1 MGASINPAA
10 TPKQYV
16 NESDRQSDS
25 YQSPGFFESLA
36 SGPLGS
42 LFKSK
47 YNYQEMQ
54 YPADLNSSGK
64 GHAIKFDMYNVDTVS
79 LEAMG
84 NAAVK
89 LGTEAVAGVKGAV
102 QGVTAAG
109 VKESVA
115 ELAAASKAALA
126 NPGTFLDKAAKNLG
140 EIAGIAATNT
150 QQFLKTQKTLQ
161 TSVLLYIPDTLNF
174 SYNVEYGETSLMG
187 AIESVPGVGQIAGK
201 IHSIA
206 DNQLGK
212 LILNKLG
219 YAFNPQ
225 AQSMFQGIHFRPF
238 NMSFTFTPRSAQ
250 EANKVRQIIKLFRR
264 YAAPTIVDGSGG
276 FFYTPPGIF
285 NLTFLKD
292 GSENT
297 NINKL
302 TDAVLIGI
310 DVNYSPVGTAFHK
323 DGQPVQ
329 TTMDLSFQEIVL
341 VDREKIDLGY

>member
-1 MGASINPAA
+1 MGASINPSA
-10 TPKQYV
+10 TSVEYV

-25 YQSPGFFESLA
+25 YKSPGYFESLA

-79 LEAMG
+79 LESLG
-84 NAAVK
+84 QSVVK
-89 LGTEAVAGVKGAV
+89 LGTAVVAGA

-109 VKESVA
+109 LKDKAS
-115 ELAAASKAALA
+115 ELAAASSAAFA
-126 NPGTFLDKAAKNLG
+126 NPGAFLDKAAKNLG
-140 EIAGIAATNT
+140 EIAGIAASNT
-150 QQFLKTQKTLQ
+150 QEFLKTHKTLQ

-174 SYNVEYGETSLMG
+174 SYNVEYGEISLMG
-187 AIESVPGVGQIAGK
+187 AVESVPGVGQVAGK

-212 LILNKLG
+212 LVLNKLG

-225 AQSMFQGIHFRPF
+225 AQVMFQGIHFRPF

-264 YAAPTIVDGSGG
+264 YAAPTIIDGSGG

-310 DVNYSPVGTAFHK
+310 EVNYSPVGTAFHK

>member
-1 MGASINPAA
+1 MGASINPSA
-10 TPKQYV
+10 TSVEYV

-25 YQSPGFFESLA
+25 YKSPGYFESLA

-79 LEAMG
+79 IEALG
-84 NAAVK
+84 QAVIK
-89 LGTEAVAGVKGAV
+89 LGTEVVAGV

-109 VKESVA
+109 LNNKAS
-115 ELAAASKAALA
+115 ELAAASKAAFA
-126 NPGTFLDKAAKNLG
+126 NSGAFLDKAAKNLG
-140 EIAGIAATNT
+140 EIAGIAASNT
-150 QQFLKTQKTLQ
+150 QEFLKTHKTLQ

-174 SYNVEYGETSLMG
+174 SYNVEYGEISLMG
-187 AIESVPGVGQIAGK
+187 AVESVPGVGQVAGK

-212 LILNKLG
+212 LVLNKLG

-225 AQSMFQGIHFRPF
+225 AQVMFQGIHFRPF

-264 YAAPTIVDGSGG
+264 YAAPTIIDGSGG

-310 DVNYSPVGTAFHK
+310 EVNYSPVGTAFHK

-341 VDREKIDLGY
+341 VDREEIDLGY

>member
-1 MGASINPAA
+1 MGASINPSA
-10 TPKQYV
+10 TSVEYV

-25 YQSPGFFESLA
+25 YKSPGYFESLA

-54 YPADLNSSGK
+54 YPADLNSSGN

-79 LEAMG
+79 LESLG
-84 NAAVK
+84 QSFVKFGTAV
-89 LGTEAVAGVKGAV
+89 VAGA

-109 VKESVA
+109 LNNKAS
-115 ELAAASKAALA
+115 ELAAALPAAFA
-126 NPGTFLDKAAKNLG
+126 NPGAFLDKAVKNLG
-140 EIAGIAATNT
+140 EIAGIAVSNT
-150 QQFLKTQKTLQ
+150 QEFLKTHKTLQ

-174 SYNVEYGETSLMG
+174 SYNVEYGEISLMG
-187 AIESVPGVGQIAGK
+187 AVESVPGVGQVAGK

-212 LILNKLG
+212 LVLNKLG

-225 AQSMFQGIHFRPF
+225 AQVMFQGIHFRPF

-264 YAAPTIVDGSGG
+264 YAAPTIIDGSGG

-310 DVNYSPVGTAFHK
+310 EVNYSPVGTAFHK

>member
-1 MGASINPAA
+1 MGASINPSA
-10 TPKQYV
+10 TSVEYV

-25 YQSPGFFESLA
+25 YKSPGYFESLA

-79 LEAMG
+79 IEALG
-84 NAAVK
+84 QAVIK
-89 LGTEAVAGVKGAV
+89 LGTEVVAGV

-109 VKESVA
+109 LNNKAS
-115 ELAAASKAALA
+115 ELAAASKAAFA
-126 NPGTFLDKAAKNLG
+126 NSGAFLDKAAKNLG
-140 EIAGIAATNT
+140 EIAGIAASNT
-150 QQFLKTQKTLQ
+150 QEFLKTHKTLQ

-174 SYNVEYGETSLMG
+174 SYNVEYGEISLMG
-187 AIESVPGVGQIAGK
+187 AVESVPGVGQVAGK

-212 LILNKLG
+212 LVLNKLG

-225 AQSMFQGIHFRPF
+225 AQVMFQGIHFRPF

-264 YAAPTIVDGSGG
+264 YAAPTIIDGSGG

-310 DVNYSPVGTAFHK
+310 EVNYSPVGTAFHK

>member
-1 MGASINPAA
+1 MGKAA
-10 TPKQYV
+10 
-16 NESDRQSDS
+16 
-25 YQSPGFFESLA
+25 L
-36 SGPLGS
+36 
-42 LFKSK
+42 
-47 YNYQEMQ
+47 
-54 YPADLNSSGK
+54 
-64 GHAIKFDMYNVDTVS
+64 
-79 LEAMG
+79 
-84 NAAVK
+84 K
-89 LGTEAVAGVKGAV
+89 LGTAVADGAKN
-102 QGVTAAG
+102 VTAAG
-109 VKESVA
+109 LSQSGVEFV
-115 ELAAASKAALA
+115 AASKEALA
-126 NPGTFLDKAAKNLG
+126 NPGASLDKAVTKLG

-150 QQFLKTQKTLQ
+150 QEFLKTHKTLQ

>member
-1 MGASINPAA
+1 MGASINPSA
-10 TPKQYV
+10 TSVEYV

-25 YQSPGFFESLA
+25 YKSPGYFESLA

-79 LEAMG
+79 LEALG
-84 NAAVK
+84 QSFVKFGTAV
-89 LGTEAVAGVKGAV
+89 VAGA
-102 QGVTAAG
+102 QSVTAAG
-109 VKESVA
+109 LTDKAS
-115 ELAAASKAALA
+115 ELAAASKTAFA
-126 NPGTFLDKAAKNLG
+126 NPGAFLDKAVKNLG
-140 EIAGIAATNT
+140 EIAGIAVSNT
-150 QQFLKTQKTLQ
+150 QEFLKTHKTLQ

-174 SYNVEYGETSLMG
+174 SYNVEYGEISLMG
-187 AIESVPGVGQIAGK
+187 AVESVPGVGQVAGK

-212 LILNKLG
+212 LVLNKLG

-225 AQSMFQGIHFRPF
+225 AQVMFQGIHFRPF

-310 DVNYSPVGTAFHK
+310 EVNYSPVGTAFHK